1 MSLEFKIWTQIRLA
15 VTLHRKQQHREIY
28 NTWYGF
34 EKKKKKKIDPQ
45 SLGCTSFKFASDNHL
60 IHLILLCYLSS
71 ICSTTIYQNE
81 VVSYSSCPLTQN
93 TTSTVAM
100 VRKRESSLLEAG
112 PMSTTVTLDRIIKLA
127 FSSSMSALWRSVQMF
142 AVIMMI
148 HALTPPGT
156 RSRASA
162 GLGNQKE
169 VSQIDLAA
177 ALP

>member
-1 MSLEFKIWTQIRLA
+1 MKLS
-15 VTLHRKQQHREIY
+15 
-28 NTWYGF
+28 
-34 EKKKKKKIDPQ
+34 
-45 SLGCTSFKFASDNHL
+45 
-60 IHLILLCYLSS
+60 LILAALGA
-71 ICSTTIYQNE
+71 IPFAAEQK
-81 VVSYSSCPLTQN
+81 VPLTQS

-100 VRKRESSLLEAG
+100 VRKTESSLLEAG